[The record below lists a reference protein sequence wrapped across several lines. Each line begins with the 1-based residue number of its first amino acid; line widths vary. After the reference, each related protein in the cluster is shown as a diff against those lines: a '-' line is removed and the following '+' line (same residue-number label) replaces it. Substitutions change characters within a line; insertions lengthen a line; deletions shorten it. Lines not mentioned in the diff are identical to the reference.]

1 MKKAEADYERN
12 EDERAES
19 DTGEHS
25 NQAGGYHHAPSGSV
39 FANAANLQQDCG
51 KASSATSVE
60 VKLHSAP
67 FCQALLDV
75 GLVIIGRNEGHR
87 LRECLASLPR
97 AISTIVY
104 VDSGSTDGS
113 QQTAR
118 AAGAVVVELDLT
130 IPFTAARARNAG
142 MKHLL
147 ELQPDTAFIQ
157 FLDGDCLLQP
167 AWLPTAIDFLRE
179 RDNVALVFGRRRER
193 HPSRSV
199 YNAIC
204 DDDWAGPEG
213 EATECGGDI
222 LIRADVLAKVGGYRE
237 NLIAGEEPDLC
248 VRLRE
253 SGFQIWRLDCEM
265 TLHDANIIYLTQWW
279 RRSLR
284 TGHAYAQV
292 SLAHRHSRF
301 RIWKSNLYRTFFW
314 SGLLPIAL
322 ILALAVHPVF
332 SAIALAYPLQI
343 LRFMHR
349 GSSLRRALLSL
360 LGKFAEMQG
369 VMRYAYNRLVSR
381 QSLLIEYK

>member
-1 MKKAEADYERN
+1 MKKEEADYHRN

-25 NQAGGYHHAPSGSV
+25 DQTGGYHHAPSGSV
-39 FANAANLQQDCG
+39 FSNAANLQQDCG
-51 KASSATSVE
+51 KASSATSIEVE
-60 VKLHSAP
+60 QHSAP
-67 FCQALLDV
+67 LCQPSPDV
-75 GLVIIGRNEGHR
+75 GLVIIGRNEGDR
-87 LRECLASLPR
+87 LRECLASLPC
-97 AISTIVY
+97 AIATMAY

-118 AAGAVVVELDLT
+118 DVGAVVVELDLT

-147 ELQPDTAFIQ
+147 QLQPDTVFIQ
-157 FLDGDCLLQP
+157 FLDGDCLLQSD
-167 AWLPTAIDFLRE
+167 WLPTAIAFLRE

-193 HPSRSV
+193 HPSRSI

-204 DDDWAGPEG
+204 DADWAGPEG

-222 LIRADVLAKVGGYRE
+222 LIRAGVLAKVGGYRE
-237 NLIAGEEPDLC
+237 HLIAGEEPDLC

-253 SGFQIWRLDCEM
+253 SGFQIWRLDFEM
-265 TLHDANIIYLTQWW
+265 TLHDANIISLTQWW

-301 RIWKSNLYRTFFW
+301 RIWKRNLYRTIFW

-322 ILALAVHPVF
+322 VLALTVHPVF
-332 SAIALAYPLQI
+332 SAIALAYPLEI

-349 GSSLRRALLSL
+349 GNSLRRALLNL
-360 LGKFAEMQG
+360 LSKFAEMHG
-369 VMRYAYNRLVSR
+369 VMRYAYNRLARR